1 MSGINSLIDTLMH
14 SVLGKRVDIPPQKD
28 LTEPVRPV
36 SPSDAPLAV
45 RSDSR
50 LESGQVAVRH
60 STGHAAPQSNSPP
73 LPVDAASPSSIQA
86 NLSPAARAIAEVLA
100 RFPSPPSVLQTQ
112 APLVA
117 PGEGVSTA
125 ELATRL
131 QSSIGQS
138 GLFYEHH
145 LDRWYRGDMTLQ
157 QLSREPQMMWQ
168 RTMMA
173 APGPA
178 GSPPGSLAGSVARG
192 VLGSVPGSVPGQG
205 SPTVAT
211 ATGGNA
217 AVPQP
222 GAATAPP
229 PAGQPPLIAT
239 PAAVTASS
247 VVEGQRGGAGSSE
260 WQRTPAAPTELPES
274 LQAIVRHQ
282 LELLTVP
289 VLRWEGDVWTGVFL
303 ALLIQ
308 PPQHEGQNPP
318 GDSDEDQDQQQ
329 GKPWRSELELEVQG
343 MGHLTLSVHLLGDQL
358 DLQISARSEDVL
370 QRLRNATPALKKG
383 LGTCG
388 FSAPTIRFVLAEAA
402 AGKTDIAGA
411 RHSDGEA
418 GE

>member
-73 LPVDAASPSSIQA
+73 LPVDAAIPSSIQA
-86 NLSPAARAIAEVLA
+86 SLSPAARAIAEVLA

-117 PGEGVSTA
+117 PGEGVSAA

-168 RTMMA
+168 RTMTA

-178 GSPPGSLAGSVARG
+178 GSPPASVAGSVVGG
-192 VLGSVPGSVPGQG
+192 VLGSVPGQG
-205 SPTVAT
+205 SPTAAAAT
-211 ATGGNA
+211 AGNA
-217 AVPQP
+217 AVRQP
-222 GAATAPP
+222 GAAAAPP

-247 VVEGQRGGAGSSE
+247 VVEGQRGGAESSE
-260 WQRTPAAPTELPES
+260 WQRTPVAPAELPES

-308 PPQHEGQNPP
+308 PPQQEGQNSH
-318 GDSDEDQDQQQ
+318 GDSDQDQDQQQ
-329 GKPWRSELELEVQG
+329 AKPWRSELELEVQG
-343 MGHLTLSVHLLGDQL
+343 MGHLTLSIHLLGDQL
-358 DLQISARSEDVL
+358 DLQIGVRSEDVL

-388 FSAPTIRFVLAEAA
+388 FAAPTIRFVLAEAA
-402 AGKTDIAGA
+402 AGKADIAGV